1 MKFKHYLTYDN
12 ASDIESLFTNGDYN
26 LSCIV
31 VDETLNNLKTK
42 KKTIP
47 IASLYSK
54 NDDMIFDLA
63 LDREDIEE
71 TLNANLKIME
81 DYEDYERC
89 QKIVEGIKFIQNK
102 KVKKPKQEKEK

>member
-12 ASDIESLFTNGDYN
+12 ASDIESLFMNGDYN

-31 VDETLNNLKTK
+31 VDETLNNIKTK
-42 KKTIP
+42 KKVIP
-47 IASLYSK
+47 IASIYSK
-54 NDDMIFDLA
+54 NDDIIFDLA

-81 DYEDYERC
+81 DFEDYERC
-89 QKIVEGIKFIQNK
+89 QRIIEGIEFIKNPQ
-102 KVKKPKQEKEK
+102 VKKTKKTKN